1 MKYNGVSVNFDTMEA
16 LYARIAELEKRL
28 DSHKRHT
35 LDFFESMPNLS
46 DHTEDLLC
54 NGWRYKDDDGWVY
67 NKDDDE
73 CADLKNSDD
82 ESDEE
87 SSDEESSDEP
97 VKVKGR
103 SYGV

>member
-28 DSHKRHT
+28 DSQKGHT
-35 LDFFESMPNLS
+35 LDFFESMPHLS
-46 DHTEDLLC
+46 DHTENLHC
-54 NGWRYKDDDGWVY
+54 TGWRYKDDDGWVY

>member
-1 MKYNGVSVNFDTMEA
+1 M
-16 LYARIAELEKRL
+16 LAELEKRL

-54 NGWRYKDDDGWVY
+54 NGWRYKDDGWVY

-73 CADLKNSDD
+73 YADLKNSND

-87 SSDEESSDEP
+87 SSNEENSDEDTAESIAA
-97 VKVKGR
+97 R
-103 SYGV
+103 ENIT